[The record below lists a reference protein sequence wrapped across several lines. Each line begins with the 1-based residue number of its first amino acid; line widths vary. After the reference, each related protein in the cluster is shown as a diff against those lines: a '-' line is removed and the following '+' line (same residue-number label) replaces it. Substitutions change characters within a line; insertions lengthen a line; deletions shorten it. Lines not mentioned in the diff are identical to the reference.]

1 MRHAPECDPIPD
13 ARYRVA
19 RDQHHRSWFA
29 RRHARPRVRRL
40 QPEQVLAAQHAA
52 GRQSRAR
59 RHGLRGSP
67 YRQTPGFLPGKS
79 QPGSHASS
87 ILVVGSGR
95 SRPVLVAE
103 SRIALWTYRGCAPG
117 HTPRGT
123 QGTGYEQRQCA
134 AAEADL
140 VREKGE
146 GRGTI
151 RRLIEI
157 QSPVERAFLVGA
169 PRKGSDDAVHIDEH
183 LEELERL
190 GDTAGAEVIGRTIQ
204 RIDAPTPNF
213 YLGQGKVESLKDEL
227 ASAGATLMLF
237 DESLTPVQGVKLE
250 KSLGVRVMDRTEVIL
265 DIFATRA
272 RSHEAKLQV
281 ELAQLEYLLPRLTRM
296 WTDLSRIR
304 GGIGLRG
311 PGETQLETD
320 RRVIR
325 RKISMLKK
333 RLKDVAGHR
342 ANLRQG
348 RRAVPTAALVGYTN
362 AGKSSLLKALSGA
375 DVFIE
380 DRLFAT
386 LDTLAREVDVGEGY
400 RYRVTDTVGFI
411 RKLPHHLV
419 ASFRATL
426 EEAEDADLLL
436 HVIDASH
443 PGWEDQL
450 DVVETETTSVSPK
463 RVIHVFNKADL
474 LPDPQA
480 FLEMVRERYPHAILT
495 SATAHGA
502 QRTAH
507 VEDLRRALRT
517 SAQALRPIA
526 EIRVPVTNGKLL
538 ATLHRDAE
546 ILHQVQTNGVVTLR
560 ARIEAR
566 LLGRL
571 PQEGAEGGPG
581 GKRGCSSFWSGS
593 PR

>member
-87 ILVVGSGR
+87 ILGVGSGR

-190 GDTAGAEVIGRTIQ
+190 ADTAGAEVIGRTIQ

-213 YLGQGKVESLKDEL
+213 YLGQGKVETLKDEL
-227 ASAGATLMLF
+227 ATAGATLMLF

-296 WTDLSRIR
+296 WTHLSRIR

-325 RKISMLKK
+325 RKISVLKK
-333 RLKDVAGHR
+333 RLKDVAEHR
-342 ANLRQG
+342 ANQRQG
-348 RRAVPTAALVGYTN
+348 RRDLPTAALVGYTN
-362 AGKSSLLKALSGA
+362 AGKSSLLKALSGE

-400 RYRVTDTVGFI
+400 RYRLTDTVGFI

-450 DVVETETTSVSPK
+450 DVVEKETTSISPK

-474 LPDPQA
+474 LPDRDA
-480 FLEMVRERYPHAILT
+480 FLALVREHYPHAVLT
-495 SATAHGA
+495 STLREGG
-502 QRTAH
+502 

-526 EIRVPVTNGKLL
+526 EIRVPVSNGKLL
-538 ATLHRDAE
+538 AAIHRDAE
-546 ILHQVQTNGVVTLR
+546 VMEQVQHNGVVTVT

-566 LLGRL
+566 QLGKLRH
-571 PQEGAEGGPG
+571 EGAEVILGGA
-581 GKRGCSSFWSGS
+581 
-593 PR
+593 

>member
-190 GDTAGAEVIGRTIQ
+190 ADTAGAEVIGRTIQ

-213 YLGQGKVESLKDEL
+213 YLGQGKVETLKDEL
-227 ASAGATLMLF
+227 ATAGATLMLF

-296 WTDLSRIR
+296 WTHLSRIR

-320 RRVIR
+320 RRAIR
-325 RKISMLKK
+325 RKISALKK
-333 RLKDVAGHR
+333 RLKDVAEHR
-342 ANLRQG
+342 ANQRQG
-348 RRAVPTAALVGYTN
+348 RRDLPTAALVGYTN
-362 AGKSSLLKALSGA
+362 AGKSSLLKALSGH

-386 LDTLAREVDVGEGY
+386 VDTLAREVDVGEGY
-400 RYRVTDTVGFI
+400 RFRVTDTVGFI

-419 ASFRATL
+419 ASFRATI
-426 EEAEDADLLL
+426 EEAQEADLIL
-436 HVIDASH
+436 HVIDASEANWDEH
-443 PGWEDQL
+443 AE
-450 DVVETETTSVSPK
+450 VVEGEVGSMQHK

-474 LPDPQA
+474 LPDRDA
-480 FLEMVRERYPHAILT
+480 FLGLVRERYPHAVLT
-495 SATAHGA
+495 SAAPHA
-502 QRTAH
+502 PRRTTSG
-507 VEDLRRALRT
+507 VNDLRNALRP

-526 EIRVPVTNGKLL
+526 EIRVPVGDGRLL

-546 ILHQVQTNGVVTLR
+546 ILHQEQTNGVVTLR

-571 PQEGAEGGPG
+571 RQEGVEVVLG
-581 GKRGCSSFWSGS
+581 
-593 PR
+593 